1 MNPLD
6 LYEGREEFEK
16 KLEKTKEQKL
26 QQVKESIKKYLPHPL
41 DNMLDTPEGT
51 YALIAMAV
59 AIFILFLRLVGM
71 TLRLVSKLLLI
82 LSIMAAIYFSYLYF
96 TGSG

>member
-6 LYEGREEFEK
+6 LYEGKEDFQK
-16 KLEKTKEQKL
+16 KFEKTKEQKL
-26 QQVKESIKKYLPHPL
+26 HEIKESIKKYLPHPM

-51 YALIAMAV
+51 YALIAMAI
-59 AIFILFLRLVGM
+59 AIFIIFLRVVGM
-71 TLRLVSKLLLI
+71 TLRLVSKLVLI

-96 TGSG
+96 SGAG